1 MSKAILV
8 IDMPKSCKECNIQ
21 YEDEYS
27 YWCPCNHVK
36 ENTTDIYDHVINLTK
51 PDWCPLKELPEK
63 YDIRD
68 SNFEYESGYN
78 ACIDK
83 ILEEKIL

>member
-8 IDMPKSCKECNIQ
+8 IDMPKSCKECQ
-21 YEDEYS
+21 LRFDDDWS
-27 YWCPCNHVK
+27 RWCPCPVE
-36 ENTTDIYDHVINLTK
+36 ENTTDIYDYFENSTK